1 MSDIA
6 IPQEVWD
13 HQLTASAPTKAA
25 WLWQGFI
32 APANTT
38 LFTSHGKLGK
48 TTLLSMLLSR
58 RKQGGT
64 LAGLAV
70 KPGRT
75 VVISEESREV
85 WEEHARQFDF
95 GGKVCFVFRPF
106 LTIPTPEEWRAL
118 IERILALRD
127 QHDIDLAVL
136 DPLGP
141 FLRGEN
147 QARSIYDAL
156 LPLGA
161 LTRRGMA
168 VTMAPPSRQGR
179 PAHRP
184 GAAAPR
190 PCSPTSTSPSK
201 CVTPAAIP
209 SRAAAPGCP
218 VSPCRN
224 AAPAPPG
231 TQCPVHRIPDLADGP
246 IDDYLA
252 NWDHLRGVLEDAP
265 QKLTRHDILD
275 EWPADFDKPGITA
288 LRNWL
293 DRALALGA
301 IVCAGS
307 GRKKD
312 PFRYWLP
319 EREAVWK
326 QAPLYD
332 LLEEK
337 RRKLKLPFESL
348 RERRQKLGDE
358 YGGCDSPLPA
368 PGFPDENDAGDA

>member
-1 MSDIA
+1 
-6 IPQEVWD
+6 
-13 HQLTASAPTKAA
+13 
-25 WLWQGFI
+25 
-32 APANTT
+32 
-38 LFTSHGKLGK
+38 
-48 TTLLSMLLSR
+48 
-58 RKQGGT
+58 
-64 LAGLAV
+64 
-70 KPGRT
+70 
-75 VVISEESREV
+75 V
-85 WEEHARQFDF
+85 WEERARQFDF
-95 GGKVCFVFRPF
+95 GGKVCFIFRPF

-118 IERILALRD
+118 IERILALRE

-168 VTMAPPSRQGR
+168 VTMAHHPGKGDR
-179 PAHRP
+179 PI
-184 GAAAPR
+184 GLAPR
-190 PCSPTSTSPSK
+190 GSTALLAHVDVSIEMRHPGGDPLTRRRRLVALSRYAE
-201 CVTPAAIP
+201 TP
-209 SRAAAPGCP
+209 R
-218 VSPCRN
+218 RLLLELN
-224 AAPAPPG
+224 AQS
-231 TQCPVHRIPDLADGP
+231 TEYLVIADGP

-301 IVCAGS
+301 IVCEGS

-332 LLEEK
+332 VLEEQ
-337 RRKLKLPFESL
+337 RQKLKLPFESL
-348 RERRQKLGDE
+348 RERRRKLGDE
-358 YGGCDSPLPA
+358 FGGCDSPLPA
-368 PGFPDENDAGDA
+368 SGFPDENEADDD

>member
-13 HQLTASAPTKAA
+13 HQLTASAPTKTA

-75 VVISEESREV
+75 VVISEESREL
-85 WEEHARQFDF
+85 WEERARQFDF

-168 VTMAPPSRQGR
+168 VTMAHHPGKGDR
-179 PAHRP
+179 PIGLAR
-184 GAAAPR
+184 AAPR
-190 PCSPTSTSPSK
+190 PCSLTSTSPSK

-209 SRAAAPGCP
+209 SRAAGAWL
-218 VSPCRN
+218 PC
-224 AAPAPPG
+224 
-231 TQCPVHRIPDLADGP
+231 LAMP
-246 IDDYLA
+246 K
-252 NWDHLRGVLEDAP
+252 R
-265 QKLTRHDILD
+265 R
-275 EWPADFDKPGITA
+275 
-288 LRNWL
+288 
-293 DRALALGA
+293 
-301 IVCAGS
+301 AGS
-307 GRKKD
+307 SWNSM
-312 PFRYWLP
+312 P
-319 EREAVWK
+319 
-326 QAPLYD
+326 
-332 LLEEK
+332 
-337 RRKLKLPFESL
+337 
-348 RERRQKLGDE
+348 
-358 YGGCDSPLPA
+358 SPP
-368 PGFPDENDAGDA
+368 NT